1 MSNAVE
7 ILVLVRAALA
17 ACVHVSVGCMEFQ
30 CEEATDAQLTGLLN
44 RATVLAKHVTALLE
58 ALATAPSVY
67 EAHSRGVKQSV
78 TMLLMVIKAVPR
90 QGEAAKDKLA
100 AACAAVRNSPIEILF
115 HFYQLIIFIYLFI
128 FFIQLST
135 ELENVVVQLDDSVSA
150 NASSA
155 STTARTSCS
164 LHAALS
170 GCTSATES
178 HARDAHWHAGDFD
191 NVRSATQLPPTALAM
206 LHIAG
211 VSTAQLEANLAL
223 ALVCFRYEEN
233 ASFVPSLTAADSA
246 APAAPSMFV
255 SDAEAQLMRE
265 KYSLVGATSACDVGR
280 SFLYGMPDADGQTG
294 ALVAVRRLP
303 YTSGEHRRALVA
315 RVALLERATPHRNI
329 VAPFALADM
338 KRDGVL
344 WLVTE
349 HLPGVCLGAY
359 LQRVPLAD
367 DVVAY
372 VALEVMRALAH
383 LHTLGIAHRRVAPTS
398 VWVCDTGAVKLID
411 FSCCTDTLVGA
422 SSDRIGP
429 LAFMAP
435 EMVRGEP
442 QGLPSDIWSLGMCVL
457 WMFGECTAQYDGAV
471 HAFVSAVAG
480 RVPSQ
485 RRTPVARDFLS
496 LCLRLRAEARA
507 TVAVLLKHE
516 FLRDAWKGVSEQ
528 KLRFLAAE
536 MMTNAILQQQQQQQQ
551 TQTQQTT

>member
-1 MSNAVE
+1 MGKKKKKLSN
-7 ILVLVRAALA
+7 
-17 ACVHVSVGCMEFQ
+17 SFFFFFFFFFFF
-30 CEEATDAQLTGLLN
+30 
-44 RATVLAKHVTALLE
+44 
-58 ALATAPSVY
+58 
-67 EAHSRGVKQSV
+67 
-78 TMLLMVIKAVPR
+78 
-90 QGEAAKDKLA
+90 KLA
-100 AACAAVRNSPIEILF
+100 S
-115 HFYQLIIFIYLFI
+115 
-128 FFIQLST
+128 
-135 ELENVVVQLDDSVSA
+135 ELESVAQQLDDSASA
-150 NASSA
+150 NVSSM
-155 STTARTSCS
+155 STTARTPCS

-178 HARDAHWHAGDFD
+178 HLRDAHWQAADFD

-211 VSTAQLEANLAL
+211 VSTAQLETNLAL

-233 ASFVPSLTAADSA
+233 ASFVPSLTAAD
-246 APAAPSMFV
+246 APPVAPSMFV

-265 KYSLVGATSACDVGR
+265 KYSLLGATSACDVGR

-303 YTSGEHRRALVA
+303 YTSSEHRRALVA

-329 VAPFALADM
+329 VTPFALADM

-367 DVVAY
+367 DIVAY
-372 VALEVMRALAH
+372 VTLEVMRALAH

-411 FSCCTDTLVGA
+411 FSCCTDTMVGA

-485 RRTPVARDFLS
+485 RRTPVTRDFIS
-496 LCLRLRAEARA
+496 LCLRLRADARA

-536 MMTNAILQQQQQQQQ
+536 MMTNAILQQS
-551 TQTQQTT
+551 TTSSVSSATS